1 MISTEK
7 VTAQAPSGREI
18 APAPAQP
25 SIRSLSERLM
35 EWPRPAWLFLLLVA
49 LCYANTLVTQAQI
62 WLKSDSESHGVF
74 IFPVAAGMLWL
85 QQDAL
90 RQSVRRPSAWGVPL
104 LALGLL
110 LKLGAD
116 VMQLRYIALWSL
128 VPTLAGGVW
137 LLGGRDFWRLTRFP
151 ICFLLFA
158 GSVPNSIIYPLTV
171 WVQGV
176 STAGA
181 ADLMSFLGYPLIRH
195 GNLIEA
201 PGISLEVAEV
211 CSGFHKMISLLAFS
225 AIYIYVF
232 RFPAW
237 AKALLLAATVPIAV
251 LANVLRIGGL
261 LAIYSA
267 WGHEAF
273 HVAHEYADLV
283 AVVLALGLFAL
294 LGKSVGCKTIRFSRL
309 SGA

>member
-1 MISTEK
+1 MIGSEK
-7 VTAQAPSGREI
+7 IAAQTPTHRE
-18 APAPAQP
+18 ATDAPAQAASRP
-25 SIRSLSERLM
+25 LIERLM
-35 EWPRPAWLFLLLVA
+35 EWPSPAWLFLLLVA
-49 LCYANTLVTQAQI
+49 VCYANTLVAQAQI
-62 WLKSDSESHGVF
+62 WFKSDSESHGIF

-90 RQSVRRPSAWGVPL
+90 RTATRRPSAWGVPL

-128 VPTLAGGVW
+128 VLTLAGGVW
-137 LLGGRDFWRLTRFP
+137 LLAGRDFWRLTRFP

-158 GSVPNSIIYPLTV
+158 GSLPNSIIYPLTV

-176 STAGA
+176 STVGA
-181 ADLMSFLGYPLIRH
+181 ADLMSFLGYPLLRH

-225 AIYIYVF
+225 AIYVYVF

-261 LAIYSA
+261 LAVYSA
-267 WGHEAF
+267 WGHAAF
-273 HVAHEYADLV
+273 HTAHGYADLV

>member
-1 MISTEK
+1 
-7 VTAQAPSGREI
+7 
-18 APAPAQP
+18 
-25 SIRSLSERLM
+25 
-35 EWPRPAWLFLLLVA
+35 
-49 LCYANTLVTQAQI
+49 
-62 WLKSDSESHGVF
+62 
-74 IFPVAAGMLWL
+74 MLWL

-90 RQSVRRPSAWGVPL
+90 RKAIRQPSAWGVPL

-116 VMQLRYIALWSL
+116 VMQLRYIAIWSL

-158 GSVPNSIIYPLTV
+158 GSLPNSIIYPLTV

-181 ADLMSFLGYPLIRH
+181 ANLMSFLGYPLIRH

-211 CSGFHKMISLLAFS
+211 CSGFHKMISLLAFA
-225 AIYIYVF
+225 AIYVYVF

-261 LAIYSA
+261 LAVYSA
-267 WGHEAF
+267 WGQAAF

-294 LGKSVGCKTIRFSRL
+294 VGKSVGCKTIRFSRL
-309 SGA
+309 SGV